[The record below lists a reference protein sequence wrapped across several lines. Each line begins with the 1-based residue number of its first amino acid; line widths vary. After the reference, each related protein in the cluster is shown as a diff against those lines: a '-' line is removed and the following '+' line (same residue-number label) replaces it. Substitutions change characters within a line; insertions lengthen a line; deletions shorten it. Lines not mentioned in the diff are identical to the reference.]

1 MITIR
6 DLHKSFDGRE
16 ALDGINM
23 TIEAG
28 SIYGLVGTNGA
39 GKTTIIKH
47 MAGVLR
53 PDAGEIS
60 YDGSPVYENPEV
72 KQRIGYIPDELFFPV
87 SYTLNDMG
95 RQYSSM
101 YRAWDEERFEELT
114 GIFRLDRAMQLR
126 SMSKGMKKQAMFA
139 LVLACTPDYLLLDE
153 PMDGLDPI
161 VRRIVWKQIV
171 DDVADREMHVLVSS
185 HNLRDLETIC
195 DHVGIIS
202 KGRTVIEKDLDSVR
216 EGVNKVQVA
225 FRPEDRDK
233 AEEIM
238 SRLNILRRDKN
249 GSVELL
255 IVGNDAAAI
264 DGALGIA
271 DPLILDIL
279 PLSLEEVFIYE
290 LGGDN
295 YDFSEIL

>member
-95 RQYSSM
+95 RQYSAM
-101 YRAWDEERFEELT
+101 YRAWNEERFEELT
-114 GIFRLDRAMQLR
+114 GIFRLDRGMQLR

-238 SRLNILRRDKN
+238 GRLNILRRDKN

-255 IVGNDAAAI
+255 ILRNDAAAI